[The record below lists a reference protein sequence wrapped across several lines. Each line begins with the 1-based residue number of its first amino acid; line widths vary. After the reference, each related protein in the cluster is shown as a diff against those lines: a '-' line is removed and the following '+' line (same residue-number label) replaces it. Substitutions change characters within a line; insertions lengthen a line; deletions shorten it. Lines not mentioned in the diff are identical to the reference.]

1 MMRKPGRQAPRQ
13 PPGPFALHDATL
25 GYPHEACTHSFC
37 PYAFYIVCL
46 TAQSSEPAHSDESRK
61 PTHPLLLLSLVH
73 PSDRNMY
80 AFFKCCYRISAFARM
95 AVPCRADALERIG
108 RRVAEPMW
116 KKSANF
122 ASVTTD
128 LSHEAYCKLM
138 VPFYSRELQ
147 YAVTKY
153 MSCFF
158 RPVYAGVEVVGMVE
172 ASAELT
178 YKLNQLLQSTGCGQ
192 SLQDFASKLD
202 CRDVARFGESVPFGL
217 VIAPSSTLG
226 GRASSYATRT

>member
-1 MMRKPGRQAPRQ
+1 MPKEAHIIRHYE
-13 PPGPFALHDATL
+13 PFMDLLGKEAAGTTTTAT
-25 GYPHEACTHSFC
+25 
-37 PYAFYIVCL
+37 
-46 TAQSSEPAHSDESRK
+46 
-61 PTHPLLLLSLVH
+61 
-73 PSDRNMY
+73 
-80 AFFKCCYRISAFARM
+80 
-95 AVPCRADALERIG
+95 
-108 RRVAEPMW
+108 
-116 KKSANF
+116 
-122 ASVTTD
+122 TTF
-128 LSHEAYCKLM
+128 SHEAYCKLL
-138 VPFYSRELQ
+138 VPLYRRELQ

-217 VIAPSSTLG
+217 VIAQKLSFA
-226 GRASSYATRT
+226 GRIYTPHALDRSMVWTGCRTIAVLLQRQQG